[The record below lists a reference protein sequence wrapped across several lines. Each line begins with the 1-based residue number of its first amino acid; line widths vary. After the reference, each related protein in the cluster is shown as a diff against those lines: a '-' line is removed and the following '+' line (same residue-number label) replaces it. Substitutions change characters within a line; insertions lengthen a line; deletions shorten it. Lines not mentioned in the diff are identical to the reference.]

1 MKKTILGI
9 SAILVL
15 LFTSCSKDE
24 DNNDQN
30 NTFGNLPGQNDPSG
44 QNTQSGQNNSSG
56 QNSQPQPKYLN
67 GHEYVEIGGKKW
79 ATMNVGATTV
89 ANDPFTCYGD
99 YFGAYESVPRYTS
112 KKKSVLY
119 DEWEFEGWKSYCEL
133 RGTINSYSER
143 RCPAAYLDREEMF
156 LWMQDPDFHHHKEV
170 EKGDPAKSWGS
181 TWRTPKHKDFVDLFN
196 ACGGGDQQIKSGTS
210 STTAKGIYWCENY
223 NNISGILFSDGK
235 NRLFFPAAGNI
246 NYTSLV
252 DHYRKCDY
260 RYIYDDNEQ
269 TLEGYVYSGV
279 LDMGLLDN
287 AFFNYSYWG
296 ESTEKGYSGATVR
309 PVSD

>member
-9 SAILVL
+9 SAIFVL
-15 LFTSCSKDE
+15 LFTSCSKDD

-30 NTFGNLPGQNDPSG
+30 NTFGNQP
-44 QNTQSGQNNSSG
+44 GQNNSSE

-79 ATMNVGATTV
+79 ATMNIGATTV
-89 ANDPFTCYGD
+89 ASDPFTCYGD

-112 KKKSVLY
+112 KQKSVLY
-119 DEWEFEGWKSYCEL
+119 DEWEFEGWKLYCEL

-143 RCPAAYLDREEMF
+143 HCQAYTNEEEYF
-156 LWMQDPDFHHHKEV
+156 ALLRGEDIHHHKEV

-181 TWRTPKHKDFVDLFN
+181 TWRTPKEKDFKDLFN

-269 TLEGYVYSGV
+269 NREGYVFSGL
-279 LDMGLLDN
+279 LDMGLSDN
-287 AFFNYSYWG
+287 AFFKQYYCG
-296 ESTEKGYSGATVR
+296 EYTQEWYCGATVR